1 MNCPNCDNK
10 CEEYSFD
17 KLIIYYCINCWDFIK
32 HDSTLCENHIPT
44 FVKFLNNGGTMHL
57 KKQCPNCGKL
67 DTRYYKRDM
76 VEDFDSLPLTDL
88 ESANKYDDIDYDKLQ
103 RIYKRYDTKRKQ
115 FQKQQAFGKFIEE
128 HSKYLKTKEWK
139 MRRGL
144 VLIRDNYLCQSCL
157 DKKATQVHHK
167 SYRYWKNEPLF
178 ELVSVCEDCH
188 NTITEMNRDVINF
201 KNILGD

>member
-1 MNCPNCDNK
+1 
-10 CEEYSFD
+10 
-17 KLIIYYCINCWDFIK
+17 
-32 HDSTLCENHIPT
+32 
-44 FVKFLNNGGTMHL
+44 MHL

-67 DTRYYKRDM
+67 DTRYYKREM
-76 VEDFDSLPLTDL
+76 VEDFDSLPLADL
-88 ESANKYDDIDYDKLQ
+88 ESANKHDNIDYDKLQ
-103 RIYKRYDTKRKQ
+103 RIIKRYDTKRKQ
-115 FQKQQAFGKFIEE
+115 VQKEQAFGKFIEE

-188 NTITEMNRDVINF
+188 NTITEMNRDVVNF